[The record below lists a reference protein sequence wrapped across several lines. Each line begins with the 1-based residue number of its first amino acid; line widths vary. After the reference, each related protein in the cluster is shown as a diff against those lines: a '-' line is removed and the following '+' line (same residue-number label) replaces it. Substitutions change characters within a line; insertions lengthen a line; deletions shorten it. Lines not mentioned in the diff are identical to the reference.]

1 MVNST
6 QPEPHPEVFGAE
18 WREFA
23 LNGEKGRRMERNCIA
38 VYFLL
43 EGNSVGTTGD
53 IVQDALDEDDADV
66 DVGCDVG
73 EELVEQIVGGV
84 GGVPSDDTND
94 GGRGVT
100 GDAGHVQ
107 IRKLRADGVGEE
119 CGVVGH
125 GGSVVVPADEG
136 ARDGVDDAR

>member
-6 QPEPHPEVFGAE
+6 QPEPHPEAFGAE

-23 LNGEKGRRMERNCIA
+23 LNGEKGRRMGGNCVA

-53 IVQDALDEDDADV
+53 IVQDALDEDDADL
-66 DVGCDVG
+66 DVSCDVG
-73 EELVEQIVGGV
+73 EELAEQIVGRV
-84 GGVPSDDTND
+84 GGVPGDDTND

-100 GDAGHVQ
+100 GDAGHILVG
-107 IRKLRADGVGEE
+107 KHRADGVGEE
-119 CGVVGH
+119 GRVVGH
-125 GGSVVVPADEG
+125 GGAVVVAAE
-136 ARDGVDDAR
+136 